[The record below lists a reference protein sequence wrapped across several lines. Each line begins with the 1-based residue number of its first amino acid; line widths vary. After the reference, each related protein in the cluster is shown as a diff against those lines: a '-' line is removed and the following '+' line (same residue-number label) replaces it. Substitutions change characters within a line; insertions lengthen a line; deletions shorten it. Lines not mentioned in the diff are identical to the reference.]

1 LERAFKGAGFKEVET
16 MFYHFHSLPPQ
27 FSKSVQNLFMQ
38 SSINMEKDPRD
49 WRGYFMASAF
59 CIVGKK

>member
-1 LERAFKGAGFKEVET
+1 
-16 MFYHFHSLPPQ
+16 
-27 FSKSVQNLFMQ
+27 MQ

-59 CIVGKK
+59 CIVAKK